1 MTGKKLQRV
10 LACLLAVLLLSQVG
24 AFSPAVFAA
33 DSSGYTLHDGTAVIP
48 AGTSAGDV
56 NRILA
61 AALVVGFDQM
71 SGEEQ
76 DRILTGE
83 WQYACEGKSAIST
96 KNTAWGPVTGFDSSK
111 KFGLVTTKYSHPAL
125 SANEDA
131 SYPIRLKLADGTLTN
146 EVKVYKAQKPVSS
159 ITLKEG
165 VTVTLPYNADVSI
178 NFDALRER
186 IFDQVVESTTPDL
199 KVNDVTI
206 EYYATATTG
215 SLGALG
221 RAWAPLEGGKVD
233 DLNYPAISEGDQ
245 QIRISY
251 AGNDTYGAA
260 SAEVTVTF
268 ADREASNIVL
278 KPDQKV
284 ALPYTDA
291 TTVDSDALRAAILQQ
306 IVDEGTTPSLT
317 AENTEIKYYATATTG
332 AAVGFGKNWAPLE
345 GGKVDGLNY
354 PAISAGDQQI
364 QISFKGDDAYKASS
378 ATTTV
383 TFTERPGIEAVTKEN
398 PTFKLAF
405 TADGAAIYDNI
416 RQQVWDAVV
425 VSTNPTLT
433 VDDVTIE
440 YYATATTGAVDKLGH
455 AWVALTGGKV
465 NGLTYPAIG
474 EGTQE
479 VRITWG
485 GSKDNAAW
493 QWQGNVAVTG
503 RADAPFQLKEGVTE
517 GMTVAMVYNRDQ
529 SINYEATA
537 QALRDALLE
546 STDPNISID
555 DVTVQYNAG
564 IKNYQPLNY
573 SPTGSD
579 FIDQFVKFGLGSQ
592 TIHFVWNGNA
602 NYKPLK
608 LDDVKVNM
616 EDHRTAS
623 AVMLKSGASITYNMD
638 ANAML
643 QAIFEN
649 LIDWDASTLPE
660 KSTLSAADFTF
671 EYYGENVLGEEDGG
685 ISGGVPNWAPVAG
698 GTVNLL
704 TYPQMGAGE
713 NQKVR
718 VSYSGNGE
726 YRPCKNVEGT
736 LTVNKAKVSVKV
748 HSTSIYAEEAKD
760 KLGEGFV
767 TTDPAD
773 KFDIYTIYGGMTSD
787 VTGSV
792 FVQLPERMT
801 KGTIIKLIDQT
812 LKGLDQ
818 KTLTEMMQQG
828 TTVGELRKLLSDIV
842 GKGDKLPQPVKDLLK
857 KVGIDI
863 DTLVKLNEALN
874 KFPGLLDNV
883 RVAFGTPDQA
893 GIYTVYAITN
903 NKNYETGFGMGALVV
918 KKHYSGVKLQWNE
931 TIPNGKLTAEEA
943 KSFDFGVTLM
953 YDGNPAEKQ
962 TNVHYLYSGFTSK
975 WKPYSSTTTPPTEPG
990 RYVVTVVTLG
1000 GNYQAAPITRA
1011 FQITK

>member
-48 AGTSAGDV
+48 AGTSKEDV
-56 NRILA
+56 DRILA
-61 AALVVGFDQM
+61 AALVEGFGQM

-111 KFGLVTTKYSHPAL
+111 KVGPVTTKYSHPAL
-125 SANEDA
+125 AANEDD

-186 IFDQVVESTTPDL
+186 IFDQVVESTTPEL
-199 KVNDVTI
+199 TVNDVTI
-206 EYYATATTG
+206 QYYAKTPSG
-215 SLGALG
+215 LSHE
-221 RAWAPLEGGKVD
+221 WAPLEGEKVG
-233 DLNYPAISEGDQ
+233 LSKYPAISEGDQ
-245 QIRISY
+245 QILISY

-278 KPDQKV
+278 KPDQQV

-291 TTVDSDALRAAILQQ
+291 TTVDYDVLRAAILQQ

-332 AAVGFGKNWAPLE
+332 SLGDLGRAWAPLE
-345 GGKVDGLNY
+345 GGTVNSVNY

-383 TFTERPGIEAVTKEN
+383 TFTERPGIKATTKEN

-405 TADGAAIYDNI
+405 TADGEAIYDNI
-416 RQQVWDAVV
+416 QQQVFGAVIQ
-425 VSTNPTLT
+425 STDPTLT
-433 VDDVTIE
+433 AGDVSIKYLATEKVLGVDSHE
-440 YYATATTGAVDKLGH
+440 
-455 AWVALTGGKV
+455 WMPLTGGKK
-465 NGLTYPAIG
+465 NGISYPAIG
-474 EGTQE
+474 EGTQK

-485 GSKDNAAW
+485 GSKDCAPW
-493 QWQGNVAVTG
+493 SWEGDVVVTG
-503 RADAPFQLKEGVTE
+503 RADAPFRLKEGVTE
-517 GMTVAMVYNRDQ
+517 GMTVAMVYNHDQ

-579 FIDQFVKFGLGSQ
+579 FIDQFFKFGLGSQ
-592 TIHFVWNGNA
+592 TIHFAWNGNA
-602 NYKPLK
+602 DYKPLK

-616 EDHRTAS
+616 EDHRIAS
-623 AVMLKSGASITYNMD
+623 EVVLKSGASITYNMN
-638 ANAML
+638 ANVML

-649 LIDWDASTLPE
+649 LIDWDTSTLPS
-660 KSTLSAADFTF
+660 KGTLSVADFTI

-685 ISGGVPNWAPVAG
+685 ISGNIPNWAPVAG

-704 TYPQMGAGE
+704 NYPQMGAGE
-713 NQKVR
+713 QRIR
-718 VSYSGNGE
+718 VTFNGDEAYRSSTPIEGN
-726 YRPCKNVEGT
+726 

-748 HSTSIYAEEAKD
+748 HSTSIYADEAKD

-787 VTGSV
+787 VTTSV
-792 FVQLPERMT
+792 FVQLPERYT
-801 KGTIIKLIDQT
+801 NTALIKAIDWALEQA
-812 LKGLDQ
+812 GQ
-818 KTLTEMMQQG
+818 PTLTEMMNNG
-828 TTVGELRKLLSDIV
+828 TTVGQLRKILSDVISR
-842 GKGDKLPQPVKDLLK
+842 GADLPQFIKDALK
-857 KVGIDI
+857 KANIDI
-863 DTLVKLNEALN
+863 DTLVKLNDALS
-874 KFPGLLDNV
+874 KLPGLLDNV
-883 RVAFGTPDQA
+883 RVAIGTPNQA
-893 GIYTVYAITN
+893 GLYVVTAVTN
-903 NKNYETGFGMGALVV
+903 NKNYETGVGTGMLLV
-918 KKHYSGVKLQWNE
+918 KKHYSGVKLTWNQNF
-931 TIPNGKLTAEEA
+931 TNGKISAAEVA
-943 KSFDFGVTLM
+943 NFDFKATLS
-953 YDGNPAEKQ
+953 YNGNSDISQ
-962 TNVHYLYSGFTSK
+962 DNVHYLYSGFTSK
-975 WKPYSSTTTPPTEPG
+975 WKPYSSTETPPTEPG
-990 RYVVTVVTLG
+990 RYVMTVVTLG